1 MTEELF
7 PNLYQIEIPLP
18 GSPLGW
24 VNSYVIKD
32 RKRNLIIDTG
42 LNRKECLEAML
53 AGLAKIAVDLK
64 KTDFYITHLHADHFA
79 LAQVLCDDTARVY
92 MNGPDKAFI
101 ESWPGWETF
110 AEFIALNGF
119 PRDEISLAVSDH
131 PGYKY
136 GSDRI
141 PVISAVQDGDIIHC
155 GGYEF
160 TAVATPGHTQGH
172 TCLYEAANKLLL
184 SGDHILIDITPN
196 ISCPIEGA
204 NPLKLYLA
212 SLDKVYGM
220 QVDLVLPGHRRRLKD
235 CKGRIEELREHH
247 RRRLEEVVSILKGG
261 PQSAYETASRMTWDI
276 DCSSWTAFPVSQKWF
291 ATGEAI
297 AHLRYLEDNGQV
309 VRYEHAGHRVYS
321 MA

>member
-119 PRDEISLAVSDH
+119 PHDEISLAVSDH
-131 PGYKY
+131 PG
-136 GSDRI
+136 
-141 PVISAVQDGDIIHC
+141 
-155 GGYEF
+155 
-160 TAVATPGHTQGH
+160 
-172 TCLYEAANKLLL
+172 
-184 SGDHILIDITPN
+184 
-196 ISCPIEGA
+196 
-204 NPLKLYLA
+204 
-212 SLDKVYGM
+212 
-220 QVDLVLPGHRRRLKD
+220 
-235 CKGRIEELREHH
+235 
-247 RRRLEEVVSILKGG
+247 
-261 PQSAYETASRMTWDI
+261 
-276 DCSSWTAFPVSQKWF
+276 
-291 ATGEAI
+291 
-297 AHLRYLEDNGQV
+297 
-309 VRYEHAGHRVYS
+309 
-321 MA
+321 